1 MSSRF
6 ELERLSPEAVPRA
19 LEKVHLYRVLNMPR
33 MAESIC
39 HDVLAVEPD
48 HEQALVELILSLVDQ
63 YPIPGPRVSNVTTSQ
78 VIARLKSPYQRSYYA
93 GLDLERRALAL
104 LSTGSAPG
112 YAVYEFLVRAMSF
125 YRVAMDQRES
135 GNDDA
140 LLRWNTCAR
149 LLNQNPDLA
158 PEDSFGEIHD

>member
-1 MSSRF
+1 MSPRF
-6 ELERLSPEAVPRA
+6 ALERLSAEAVPRA
-19 LEKVHLYRVLNMPR
+19 LDKVHLYRVLNMPR

-48 HEQALVELILSLVDQ
+48 NERALVELILSLVDQ
-63 YPIPGPRVSNVTTSQ
+63 YAVPGPRVSSVTATQ
-78 VIARLKSPYQRSYYA
+78 VIHRLSTPYLRAYYS

-104 LSTGSAPG
+104 IATGSAPG
-112 YAVYEFLVRAMSF
+112 YAVYEFLVRAMGF
-125 YRVAMDQRES
+125 YRMAMDHREA

-158 PEDSFGEIHD
+158 PEDSFAEITD